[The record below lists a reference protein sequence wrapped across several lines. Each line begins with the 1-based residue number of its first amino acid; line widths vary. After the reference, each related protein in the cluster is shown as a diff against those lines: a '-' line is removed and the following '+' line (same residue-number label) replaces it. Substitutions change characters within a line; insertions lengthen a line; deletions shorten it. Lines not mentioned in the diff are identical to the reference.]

1 MDRYGETLVD
11 LLLAR
16 VCAITALIE
25 LALAVALLATGDAV
39 DAGVLGV
46 LAIATTLT
54 AAGALLLASA
64 GVGQNGPFADVGA
77 VLTMTSALLWLV
89 VFVLDTTLL
98 VGLTWPL
105 ELLAAIALLTLAG
118 VAVRVRYRPRFFSA
132 RQLGTLMQVAD
143 AVIDGGGR
151 EVTSSIQV
159 AINTDHIVAR
169 MHSPSRKDFQ
179 RVLVLVEYAVPL
191 LTVFRPLPFSLMG
204 THERQRSIERVIRRR
219 GIFRLVAR
227 TLKLL
232 SMIGYYGAEST
243 FASVGYVPFEERA
256 LDDTQK
262 AQDPLQH
269 PLPDRTAR

>member
-77 VLTMTSALLWLV
+77 ALTVTSALLWLV
-89 VFVLDTTLL
+89 VFVLDTSLL

-132 RQLGTLMQVAD
+132 VN
-143 AVIDGGGR
+143 
-151 EVTSSIQV
+151 S
-159 AINTDHIVAR
+159 
-169 MHSPSRKDFQ
+169 
-179 RVLVLVEYAVPL
+179 
-191 LTVFRPLPFSLMG
+191 
-204 THERQRSIERVIRRR
+204 
-219 GIFRLVAR
+219 
-227 TLKLL
+227 
-232 SMIGYYGAEST
+232 
-243 FASVGYVPFEERA
+243 A
-256 LDDTQK
+256 L
-262 AQDPLQH
+262 
-269 PLPDRTAR
+269 